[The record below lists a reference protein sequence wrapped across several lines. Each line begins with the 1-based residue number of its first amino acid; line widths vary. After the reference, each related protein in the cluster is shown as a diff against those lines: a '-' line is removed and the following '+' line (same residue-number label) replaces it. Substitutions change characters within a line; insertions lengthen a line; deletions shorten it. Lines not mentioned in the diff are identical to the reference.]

1 MDKVEWKN
9 VYQLGVDEIDLQH
22 HKLISI
28 MNNFYDTA
36 VGDPKEYPLNVG
48 KSLKK
53 LTDYTYD
60 HFTYEEALM
69 EKYKYPDVEK
79 HKAQHKI
86 FINQLNSKIPRI
98 AKGNQAEGQ
107 ELYDFLLEWL
117 LHHIAHIDSLW
128 AEHVLAVNSARKK

>member
-86 FINQLNSKIPRI
+86 FINQLNSKIPHI

-128 AEHVLAVNSARKK
+128 AEHVLAVDSARKK

>member
-48 KSLKK
+48 KSR
-53 LTDYTYD
+53 
-60 HFTYEEALM
+60 
-69 EKYKYPDVEK
+69 YPDVEK

-86 FINQLNSKIPRI
+86 FISQLNSKIPHI

-107 ELYDFLLEWL
+107 ELYNFLLEWL

-128 AEHVLAVNSARKK
+128 AEHVLAVESAGKK

>member
-1 MDKVEWKN
+1 
-9 VYQLGVDEIDLQH
+9 
-22 HKLISI
+22 

-60 HFTYEEALM
+60 HFSYEEALM
-69 EKYKYPDVEK
+69 EKYRYPDVEK

-86 FINQLNSKIPRI
+86 FISQLNSKIPHI

-107 ELYDFLLEWL
+107 ELYNFLLEWL

-128 AEHVLAVNSARKK
+128 AEHVLAVESAGKK

>member
-53 LTDYTYD
+53 LTGYTYD
-60 HFTYEEALM
+60 HFSYEEALM
-69 EKYKYPDVEK
+69 EKYRYPDVEK

-86 FINQLNSKIPRI
+86 FISQLNSKIPHI

-107 ELYDFLLEWL
+107 ELYNFLLEWL

-128 AEHVLAVNSARKK
+128 AEHVLAVESAGKK